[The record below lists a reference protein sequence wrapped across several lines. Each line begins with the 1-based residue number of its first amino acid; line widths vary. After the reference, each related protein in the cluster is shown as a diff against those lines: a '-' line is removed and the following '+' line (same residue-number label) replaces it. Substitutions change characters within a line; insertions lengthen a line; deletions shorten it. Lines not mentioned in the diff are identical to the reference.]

1 MISRVTGTLM
11 AKELDRVEIMTSAG
25 VGYDLSV
32 PLSVFEM
39 PARVG
44 DAIELHTHL
53 VVREDG
59 WQLFGF
65 GTSFDRRVFMRV
77 LDAKGVGPSLALGLL
92 STLTGPRLIQALRD
106 HDIAT
111 LQSVPRVG
119 RKKAEQMILDLAD
132 KLDDLQAQGAPA
144 GPRPQGAGADDAM
157 RALVSLGYTTGDA
170 ERAVRLALE
179 EDGKGLPAADLI
191 RRALAKV
198 AR

>member
-1 MISRVTGTLM
+1 MISRIVGTLL
-11 AKELDRVEIMTSAG
+11 AKELDRVEIMTSGG

-39 PARVG
+39 TSRVG

-65 GTSFDRRVFMRV
+65 ATNFDRQVFMRV
-77 LDAKGVGPSLALGLL
+77 LNAKGVGPSLALGLL
-92 STLTGPRLIQALRD
+92 STLSGSRLVQALRD
-106 HDIAT
+106 HDIPT

-132 KLDDLQAQGAPA
+132 KLDDLLVPGATA
-144 GPRPQGAGADDAM
+144 GPRPQGAQADDAI
-157 RALVSLGYTTGDA
+157 RALVSLGYSTNDA
-170 ERAVRLALE
+170 DRAVRTALD
-179 EDGKGLPAADLI
+179 EDGKGLAAADLI

-198 AR
+198 SR

>member
-1 MISRVTGTLM
+1 MISRVAGTLT
-11 AKELDRVEIMTSAG
+11 AKELDRIEIMTSGG

-39 PARVG
+39 PSRVG
-44 DAIELHTHL
+44 DAVELHTHL

-65 GTSFDRRVFMRV
+65 ATNFDRQVFMRV
-77 LDAKGVGPSLALGLL
+77 LNAKGVGPSLALGLL
-92 STLTGPRLIQALRD
+92 STLSGARLVQALRD

-132 KLDDLQAQGAPA
+132 KLDDLQMPGAPS
-144 GPRPQGAGADDAM
+144 GPRPQGAQADDAI
-157 RALVSLGYTTGDA
+157 RALVSLGYSSGDA
-170 ERAVRLALE
+170 ERAVRMALE
-179 EDGKGLPAADLI
+179 DDGKSLAAADLI

-198 AR
+198 SR